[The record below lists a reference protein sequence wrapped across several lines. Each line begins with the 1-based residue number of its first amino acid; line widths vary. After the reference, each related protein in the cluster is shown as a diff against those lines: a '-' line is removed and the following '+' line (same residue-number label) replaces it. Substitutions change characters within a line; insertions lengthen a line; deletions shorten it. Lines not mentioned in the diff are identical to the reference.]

1 MRKLLLGAVAFG
13 ALAASPVLA
22 ADIPVRAPVY
32 QPPPPPVIAFY
43 NWSGCYAGGNGGG
56 VWLHKDY
63 TLRSAGATLDGVT
76 ALAVAPLGVGLGGH
90 DASDGIG
97 GVQAGCN
104 WQVGGWVFGVQGDFD
119 WTNATGRH
127 LDPIV
132 GLTTLDSRTK
142 SLASVTGR
150 VGYAWDRFLGYVKG
164 GGAWERDDYTW
175 FVTAVPAV
183 AVGASENRGGWTV
196 GIGGEYAFT
205 NWLTG
210 FIEYDYYDFGTRTIT
225 FASVGGGGFAT
236 VDVRETKNVVKA
248 GLNFKFG
255 PVGPVMAGY

>member
-1 MRKLLLGAVAFG
+1 MRKLLLATVALG
-13 ALAASPVLA
+13 ALAAAPVLA
-22 ADIPVRAPVY
+22 ADIPVRAPAY
-32 QPPPPPVIAFY
+32 RAPPPPVIAFY
-43 NWSGCYAGGNGGG
+43 NWSGCYVGGNGGG
-56 VWLHKDY
+56 LWLHKDY

-76 ALAVAPLGVGLGGH
+76 ALAVAPLGIGLGGH

-97 GVQAGCN
+97 GIQAGCN

-164 GGAWERDDYTW
+164 GGAWERSD
-175 FVTAVPAV
+175 FSVQVGGLSFATA
-183 AVGASENRGGWTV
+183 STTQSGWTV
-196 GIGGEYAFT
+196 GVGGEYAFL

-210 FIEYDYYDFGTRTIT
+210 FIEYDYY
-225 FASVGGGGFAT
+225 
-236 VDVRETKNVVKA
+236 
-248 GLNFKFG
+248 NFSNNNNSTALVCTPALCG
-255 PVGPVMAGY
+255 PGVT